1 MGIPE
6 EDKMAA
12 WLRDYG
18 SGSHVAKYNS
28 QMGYLDS
35 AMHVDP
41 TAMLDLAN
49 QLETE
54 HKEDYCT
61 HAKKVINKL
70 EYVHGVTQFTELDDA
85 LTHQSKLAYTST
97 DMFREHD
104 FAVTKFVTFV
114 REMAEKYKSAD
125 ADSSIRLSDVQRE
138 LPASVPVA
146 PGTTVPAGTTTA
158 ATTTTASPNLGAS
171 TAPPGTSTGETSEEI

>member
-18 SGSHVAKYNS
+18 STSHVAKYNS
-28 QMGYLDS
+28 QMGYLDT

-41 TAMLDLAN
+41 TMMLDLAN

-54 HKEDYCT
+54 HKQDYCT
-61 HAKKVINKL
+61 HAKKVIDKL
-70 EYVHGVTQFTELDDA
+70 EYVHGITQFTELDDA

-114 REMAEKYKSAD
+114 REMAEKYKTAD
-125 ADSSIRLSDVQRE
+125 ADSSIKLSDVQRE
-138 LPASVPVA
+138 LPASAPVA
-146 PGTTVPAGTTTA
+146 PGTAPAASTTTTTTTTTTA
-158 ATTTTASPNLGAS
+158 APNLGAS
-171 TAPPGTSTGETSEEI
+171 TAPPGTTGETSEEI